1 MFNIGALELLVLL
14 VIGLLLIGPERLPEV
29 LRTIVTGIERLRKYS
44 EQIYL
49 EIKQSSGINELQQ
62 DLHNK
67 EVLHSI
73 AIKQKHNAKK
83 STDKD

>member
-1 MFNIGALELLVLL
+1 MFNIGALELLVIL